1 MGIKD
6 RLFAE
11 DPGTPDGG
19 GQGTLFDDK
28 GKAADA
34 GAAKPAADP
43 RVDAVLGRQAQLEA
57 QLAQMT
63 ANLRPAASAGNPN
76 DVRRQVNEQLWEALQ
91 NNPSQLLDS
100 QRAIA
105 VQAVQA
111 YAQQDRMGRFQTDRM
126 LAMNSVKEEGDNG
139 EVFKRYK
146 PEIESYISSMW
157 ANNPEAFVNADVWRT
172 ATDAIRGRHAK
183 DLYSATSSS
192 MDPGAPGKPSNK
204 PMAAS
209 KSKDDEPLSEAEIFA
224 AEQVFGIDKA
234 TYSKHKRIDKEQRDS
249 KTYSGRAILQSPLAK
264 MTYKDMNKMVGGF
277 PNPHYGKMRPFMTFD
292 SQVQKPR
299 HARDGE

>member
-28 GKAADA
+28 GKAGTAEP
-34 GAAKPAADP
+34 AKPAGDP
-43 RVDAVLGRQAQLEA
+43 RVDQLLQSQQ
-57 QLAQMT
+57 QLAARLEQMT
-63 ANLRPAASAGNPN
+63 ANLRPAAPAGNPN
-76 DVRRQVNEQLWEALQ
+76 DVRRQVNEQLWEAMQ
-91 NNPSQLLDS
+91 NNPSQLLDA

-105 VQAVQA
+105 AQTVQAF
-111 YAQQDRMGRFQTDRM
+111 AQQSRTERFQTDRM

-146 PEIESYISSMW
+146 PEIESYISNMW

-183 DLYSATSSS
+183 DLYSATSST

-204 PMAAS
+204 PMAGT
-209 KSKDDEPLSEAEIFA
+209 KSKDDEPLSESEVFVAEN
-224 AEQVFGIDKA
+224 VFGIDRP
-234 TYSKHKRIDKEQRDS
+234 TYAKHKRIDKEQRDS
-249 KTYSGRAILQSPLAK
+249 KTWSGRAILQSPLAK
-264 MTYKDMNKMVGGF
+264 MTYKDMNRTVGGF
-277 PNPHYGKMRPFMTFD
+277 PNPHYGKLRPFMTFD